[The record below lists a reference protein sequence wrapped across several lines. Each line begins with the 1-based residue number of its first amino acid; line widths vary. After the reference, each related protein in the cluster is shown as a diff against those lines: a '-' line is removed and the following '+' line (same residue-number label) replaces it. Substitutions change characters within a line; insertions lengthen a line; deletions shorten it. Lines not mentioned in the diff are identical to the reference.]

1 MRITDYYRLRILPEN
16 DGKRTVRYDTIASSG
31 SYQLFEDMA
40 AQSKVKRFFCYYNGV
55 PDTFSDRARQKAERA
70 LTKSRCNISSV
81 FIPDSNKPR
90 LGYGDIKGTLDALLV
105 YFSTDYKQVEL
116 FIIRGEKFNQR
127 ALYNLMVTG
136 QLNLEIQDLRSN
148 AKDVIL

>member
-1 MRITDYYRLRILPEN
+1 MITDYYRLRILPEN
-16 DGKRTVRYDTIASSG
+16 EGKRTVRYDTVASTG
-31 SYQLFEDMA
+31 SYQLFESMA

-81 FIPDSNKPR
+81 FIPDSNKPL

-136 QLNLEIQDLRSN
+136 QLNQDILEVRNQAIS
-148 AKDVIL
+148 IGG

>member
-1 MRITDYYRLRILPEN
+1 MITDYYRLRILPEN
-16 DGKRTVRYDTIASSG
+16 EGKRTVRYDTVASTG
-31 SYQLFEDMA
+31 SYQLFESMA

-136 QLNLEIQDLRSN
+136 QLNQEIQEVRNQAIS
-148 AKDVIL
+148 IGG

>member
-16 DGKRTVRYDTIASSG
+16 EGKRTVRYDTVASSG

-55 PDTFSDRARQKAERA
+55 PDT
-70 LTKSRCNISSV
+70 
-81 FIPDSNKPR
+81 
-90 LGYGDIKGTLDALLV
+90 
-105 YFSTDYKQVEL
+105 STDYKQVEL

-136 QLNLEIQDLRSN
+136 QLNQEIQEVRNQAIS
-148 AKDVIL
+148 IGG

>member
-16 DGKRTVRYDTIASSG
+16 EGKRTVRYDTVASSG
-31 SYQLFEDMA
+31 SYQLFENMA
-40 AQSKVKRFFCYYNGV
+40 AQSRVKRFFCYYNGV
-55 PDTFSDRARQKAERA
+55 PNTFSDIARNNAERA

-81 FIPDSNKPR
+81 FIPDQNIPR

-105 YFSTDYKQVEL
+105 HFSTDYKQMEL

-127 ALYNLMVTG
+127 ALYNLMATG
-136 QLNLEIQDLRSN
+136 RLNQEVHIFRGKAKNEIQ
-148 AKDVIL
+148 